1 MSDDE
6 RIDRLIIQHQ
16 HERERHIGSQGLM
29 AFYEA
34 EILSLLEADG
44 KQEYESKWG
53 KAKIVPVLC
62 FFTGEEIRTIAEISS
77 NE

>member
-1 MSDDE
+1 MSDE
-6 RIDRLIIQHQ
+6 GKMDRVIIPHQ

-34 EILSLLEADG
+34 EIRSLLEADG

-53 KAKIVPVLC
+53 KAKIVPVPS
-62 FFTGEEIRTIAEISS
+62 FFTGEEIRTIVEISS